1 MSTDYTY
8 DEQGQFF
15 PYFVTTITGL
25 VTIPITISLLTRG
38 KELENT
44 APRIKSEYAPKN
56 SDLIDAQRR
65 KLWRK
70 ERRLGRIILAVGGW
84 AVMAWMVYLMVV
96 TARTVPKI
104 WDPYEVLGVSRSA
117 NEKQIKSHYRKLS
130 LTLHPDKLQP
140 DPEKN
145 VTTESIND
153 HWVEVTKAFKTL
165 TDEEVRNNYLQ
176 YGHPDGKQSFS
187 IGIALPK
194 WIVTEGNGKYVLL
207 AYGIVLGVVLPYW
220 VGKWWYGTQRV
231 TKEKVL
237 VSSAGK
243 IFKEYKPEMTPGS
256 VLHALSTGTEFEEA
270 LKGHKADSGL
280 SKIESSIFKEGELS
294 PLAGGMSVKDREQL
308 ENLEEGV
315 RRKALA
321 LLWAYLGRVDLGDAT
336 LNAEKYEAA
345 PIALVLNESFLAT
358 ALAYGNIVAILASYR
373 TSQCLIQAVA
383 PGSSPLLQLP
393 HFTPSVVRS
402 IEGPS
407 ARSHMSVQEFM
418 GLASQERRKRAIGS
432 SLLNVSQL
440 TAAEKVAT
448 QLPWLR
454 VEKAF
459 FKVVGEKFITPG
471 SLVQF
476 VVKARIIPPGSQN
489 VPEITE
495 KDLADVDPKEGDLD
509 ALHGRK
515 KGVEAEEAKKAEFAG
530 QPPLAHAPYLARDH
544 SPRWHVFLGDNRQGK
559 IVVPPF
565 TFTKFEKPLF
575 DESGNPTYNVQTLKM
590 QFGAPP
596 QAGQYRFTMYMVCD
610 SYVGMDTKMDVTL
623 SVDEASKAA
632 EIEEE
637 EEISEPEEAA
647 EALSNTVQDSL
658 AGQMNALKG
667 GENKKRKTAAAAV
680 DDSDESETDEDET
693 DDSETDTETD
703 TDEE

>member
-44 APRIKSEYAPKN
+44 APRIKSDYAPEN
-56 SDLIDAQRR
+56 ADLIDAQRR

-104 WDPYEVLGVSRSA
+104 WDPYDVLGVSRSA

-130 LTLHPDKLQP
+130 LTLHPDKIQP
-140 DPEKN
+140 DPERN
-145 VTTESIND
+145 LTVESIND

-165 TDEEVRNNYLQ
+165 TDEEIRNNYLQ

-207 AYGIVLGVVLPYW
+207 AYGIVLGVVLPYL

-256 VLHALSTGTEFEEA
+256 ILHALSTGTEFEEA
-270 LKGHKADSGL
+270 LKGNKAESGL

-294 PLAGGMSVKDREQL
+294 PLAGGLSIKDREYL
-308 ENLEEGV
+308 ENLDEGA

-321 LLWAYLGRVDLGDAT
+321 LLWAYLGRADLGDAT

-345 PIALVLNESFLAT
+345 PIALALNESLLAI
-358 ALAYGNIVAILASYR
+358 ALAYGNIVPILASYR
-373 TSQCLIQAVA
+373 SSQCLIQAIA

-393 HFTPSVVRS
+393 HFTPAVVRS
-402 IEGPS
+402 IEGSS
-407 ARSHMSVQEFM
+407 ARSHMSVQEYM
-418 GLASQERRKRAIGS
+418 ALAVQERRKRSIGS
-432 SLLNVSQL
+432 GLLNDSQF

-448 QLPWLR
+448 QLPFLR
-454 VEKAF
+454 VDRAF

-476 VVKARIIPPGSQN
+476 VIKARIIPPGATN
-489 VPEITE
+489 VPELTE
-495 KDLADVDPKEGDLD
+495 KDLADIDPKEGDLD

-515 KGVEAEEAKKAEFAG
+515 KGVEAEEAKKAEIAG

-544 SPRWHVFLGDNRQGK
+544 SPRWHIFLGDNRQGK

-565 TFTKFEKPLF
+565 TFTKFDKPLF

-596 QAGQYRFTMYMVCD
+596 QAGQYRFTMFMVCD

-623 SVDEASKAA
+623 SVDEATKAA

-637 EEISEPEEAA
+637 EEISEPEE
-647 EALSNTVQDSL
+647 DSL

-667 GENKKRKTAAAAV
+667 GETKKRKPAAAV

-693 DDSETDTETD
+693 DTSETDTETD

>member
-44 APRIKSEYAPKN
+44 APRIKSEYTPEN

-70 ERRLGRIILAVGGW
+70 ERRLGRIILAVAGW
-84 AVMAWMVYLMVV
+84 TVMAWMVYLMVV

-130 LTLHPDKLQP
+130 LTLHPDKIQP

-145 VTTESIND
+145 ITMETIND

-194 WIVTEGNGKYVLL
+194 WIVTEGNGKFVLL
-207 AYGIVLGVVLPYW
+207 AYGLVLGVVLPYL

-237 VSSAGK
+237 ISSAGK

-256 VLHALSTGTEFEEA
+256 VLHALSTGTEFEEV
-270 LKGHKADSGL
+270 LKGNKAESGL

-294 PLAGGMSVKDREQL
+294 PLVGGLSVKDREQL
-308 ENLEEGV
+308 ENLEEGA

-345 PIALVLNESFLAT
+345 PIALELNESFLAT

-383 PGSSPLLQLP
+383 PSSSPLLQLP

-402 IEGPS
+402 IEGSS
-407 ARSHMSVQEFM
+407 ARAHMSVQEFM

-432 SLLNVSQL
+432 GLLNDSQL
-440 TAAEKVAT
+440 TAAEMVAT
-448 QLPWLR
+448 QLPFLR
-454 VEKAF
+454 VDKAF

-476 VVKARIIPPGSQN
+476 VVKARLIPPGSQN

-495 KDLADVDPKEGDLD
+495 KDLADFDPKEGDLD

-515 KGVEAEEAKKAEFAG
+515 KGVEAEEAKKAELAG

-565 TFTKFEKPLF
+565 TFTKFDKPLF
-575 DESGNPTYNVQTLKM
+575 DEAGNPTYNVQTLKM

-637 EEISEPEEAA
+637 EEISEPEE
-647 EALSNTVQDSL
+647 DSL

-667 GENKKRKTAAAAV
+667 GETKKRKSAAADV

>member
-44 APRIKSEYAPKN
+44 APRIKSDYAPEN
-56 SDLIDAQRR
+56 ADLIDAQRR

-104 WDPYEVLGVSRSA
+104 WDPYDVLGVSRSA

-130 LTLHPDKLQP
+130 LTLHPDKIQP
-140 DPEKN
+140 DPERN
-145 VTTESIND
+145 LTVESIND

-165 TDEEVRNNYLQ
+165 TDEEIRNNYLQ

-207 AYGIVLGVVLPYW
+207 AYGIVLGVVLPYL

-256 VLHALSTGTEFEEA
+256 ILHALSTGTEFEEA
-270 LKGHKADSGL
+270 LKGNKAESGL

-294 PLAGGMSVKDREQL
+294 PLAGGLSIKDREYL
-308 ENLEEGV
+308 ENLDEGA

-345 PIALVLNESFLAT
+345 PIALALNESLLAI
-358 ALAYGNIVAILASYR
+358 ALAYGNIVPILASYR
-373 TSQCLIQAVA
+373 SSQCLIQAIA

-393 HFTPSVVRS
+393 HFTPAVVRS
-402 IEGPS
+402 IEGSS
-407 ARSHMSVQEFM
+407 ARSHMSVQEYM
-418 GLASQERRKRAIGS
+418 ALAVQERRKRSIGS
-432 SLLNVSQL
+432 GLLNDSQF

-448 QLPWLR
+448 QLPFLR
-454 VEKAF
+454 VDRAF

-476 VVKARIIPPGSQN
+476 VIKARIIPPGATN
-489 VPEITE
+489 VPELTE
-495 KDLADVDPKEGDLD
+495 KDLADIDPKEGDLD

-515 KGVEAEEAKKAEFAG
+515 KGVEAEEAKKAEIAG

-544 SPRWHVFLGDNRQGK
+544 SPRWHIFLGDNRQGK

-565 TFTKFEKPLF
+565 TFTKFDKPLF

-596 QAGQYRFTMYMVCD
+596 QAGQYRFTMFMVCD

-623 SVDEASKAA
+623 SVDEATKAA

-637 EEISEPEEAA
+637 EEISEPEE
-647 EALSNTVQDSL
+647 DSL

-667 GENKKRKTAAAAV
+667 GETKKRKPAAAV

-693 DDSETDTETD
+693 DTSETDTETD